1 MAYEFN
7 FEFSLS
13 HKSMQEL
20 VKEIKRY
27 EKELDKAKYMDIKN
41 PRKLYRDFRG
51 FLISISIP
59 FCQAII
65 YSSNFQ

>member
-1 MAYEFN
+1 M
-7 FEFSLS
+7 LL
-13 HKSMQEL
+13 KDL
-20 VKEIKRY
+20 VK
-27 EKELDKAKYMDIKN
+27 AKSMDIKN

>member
-1 MAYEFN
+1 M
-7 FEFSLS
+7 LL
-13 HKSMQEL
+13 KEL
-20 VKEIKRY
+20 VK
-27 EKELDKAKYMDIKN
+27 AKSMDIKN
-41 PRKLYRDFRG
+41 PRKSLYNFRG